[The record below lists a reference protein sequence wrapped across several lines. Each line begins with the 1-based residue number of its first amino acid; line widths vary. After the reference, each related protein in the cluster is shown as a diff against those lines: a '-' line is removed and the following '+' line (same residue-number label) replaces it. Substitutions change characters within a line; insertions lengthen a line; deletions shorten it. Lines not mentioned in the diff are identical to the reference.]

1 MPKKFGTNTKKEEA
15 RERKKQKKKEEKE
28 RAEKEAEDEYWR
40 EKDPKI
46 LEKQAE
52 KKRKEREKEEKQ
64 KEKQRLKEELK
75 KEEEETL
82 AKKKKNQV
90 SGPTRKQI
98 KEYEEERVNKL
109 IKEKEEEE
117 KEKNKDE
124 IEDLNMEEEFVNENY
139 NKLNKKTDKGIDIIE
154 ATGIESAL
162 QEISLEEYDKHPEK
176 RMRQAWNE
184 FFEKQLP
191 IYKENY
197 PNLKRQQYINMIQ
210 KEFKTSPDNPVY
222 MKRIKDAQKAEEK
235 AKEEEEKEEEDKK

>member
-15 RERKKQKKKEEKE
+15 RERKKQKKKDEKE
-28 RAEKEAEDEYWR
+28 KKEKEAEDEYWR

-64 KEKQRLKEELK
+64 REKQRLKEELK
-75 KEEEETL
+75 KEEEEAL
-82 AKKKKNQV
+82 AKKKKNAPV

-98 KEYEEERVNKL
+98 QQYEEERIQKL
-109 IKEKEEEE
+109 LKEKEKEKEENVHNPNDDIDEE
-117 KEKNKDE
+117 K
-124 IEDLNMEEEFVNENY
+124 EFVNENY
-139 NKLNKKTDKGIDIIE
+139 GKLEKKTEKGIDIIE
-154 ATGIESAL
+154 ASGLDSAL

-184 FFEKQLP
+184 YFEKQLP
-191 IYKENY
+191 IFKEQY

-222 MKRIKDAQKAEEK
+222 MRKIQDAKKVEDEDEK
-235 AKEEEEKEEEDKK
+235 

>member
-15 RERKKQKKKEEKE
+15 RERKKQKKKDEKE

-52 KKRKEREKEEKQ
+52 KKRKEKEKEEKQ

-75 KEEEETL
+75 KEEEEAL

-90 SGPTRKQI
+90 SAPTRKQI
-98 KEYEEERVNKL
+98 QQYEEERVKKL
-109 IKEKEEEE
+109 LKEKEEE
-117 KEKNKDE
+117 KEKNKDP
-124 IEDLNMEEEFVNENY
+124 IEDLNMDEEFVNDNY
-139 NKLNKKTDKGIDIIE
+139 AKLNKKTDQGVDIIE
-154 ATGIESAL
+154 ATGIDSAL
-162 QEISLEEYDKHPEK
+162 KEISLEEYDKHPEK
-176 RMRQAWNE
+176 RMRQAWNN

-191 IYKENY
+191 IYKEQY

-222 MKRIKDAQKAEEK
+222 MKKIKDAKQQQENDNEN
-235 AKEEEEKEEEDKK
+235 EEDEK

>member
-15 RERKKQKKKEEKE
+15 RERKKQKKKDEKE
-28 RAEKEAEDEYWR
+28 KAEREAEDEYWR

-64 KEKQRLKEELK
+64 REKQRLKEELK
-75 KEEEETL
+75 KEEEEAL
-82 AKKKKNQV
+82 AKKKKNANQT

-98 KEYEEERVNKL
+98 QQYEEERIQKL
-109 IKEKEEEE
+109 LKEREKQEDEKDHNPNDDIDVEKEY
-117 KEKNKDE
+117 
-124 IEDLNMEEEFVNENY
+124 VNENY
-139 NKLNKKTDKGIDIIE
+139 GKLEKKTEKGVGIIE
-154 ATGIESAL
+154 ATGLESAL
-162 QEISLEEYDKHPEK
+162 QEMSMEDYDRHPEK

-184 FFEKQLP
+184 YFEKQLP
-191 IYKENY
+191 IFKEQY

-222 MKRIKDAQKAEEK
+222 MKKIKDAKKAEE
-235 AKEEEEKEEEDKK
+235 EEDEKDE

>member
-1 MPKKFGTNTKKEEA
+1 MPKKLGTNTKKEEA

-28 RAEKEAEDEYWR
+28 KAEREAEDEYWR

-52 KKRKEREKEEKQ
+52 KKRKEKEKEEKQ

-90 SGPTRKQI
+90 SAPTRKQI
-98 KEYEEERVNKL
+98 QEYEEERIKKL
-109 IKEKEEEE
+109 LKEKEEED
-117 KEKNKDE
+117 KEKNKNE
-124 IEDLNMEEEFVNENY
+124 YEDLNMDEEFVNENY
-139 NKLNKKTDKGIDIIE
+139 KKLKNKTEGGVDIIE
-154 ATGIESAL
+154 ASGVESAL

-176 RMRQAWNE
+176 RMRQAWNA

-191 IYKENY
+191 IYKEKY

-210 KEFKTSPDNPVY
+210 KEFQTSPDNPVY
-222 MKRIKDAQKAEEK
+222 MKKIKDAKIAEEK
-235 AKEEEEKEEEDKK
+235 DEDEK

>member
-52 KKRKEREKEEKQ
+52 KKRKEKEKQEKQ

-90 SGPTRKQI
+90 SGPTKRQI
-98 KEYEEERVNKL
+98 QEYEEERINKL
-109 IKEKEEEE
+109 LKEKEEEE
-117 KEKNKDE
+117 KEKTKDQH
-124 IEDLNMEEEFVNENY
+124 EDLNMDEEFVNENY
-139 NKLNKKTDKGIDIIE
+139 AKLNKKTEKGIGIIE

-176 RMRQAWNE
+176 RMRQAWDE
-184 FFEKQLP
+184 FFEKKLP
-191 IYKENY
+191 SYKEQY

-222 MKRIKDAQKAEEK
+222 MKRIKDAQRQ
-235 AKEEEEKEEEDKK
+235 EEKEKENEEDKEDEK

>member
-1 MPKKFGTNTKKEEA
+1 MPKKFGVNTKKEEA

-28 RAEKEAEDEYWR
+28 RKEKEIEDEYWK

-52 KKRKEREKEEKQ
+52 KRRKEKEKEEKL

-75 KEEEETL
+75 KEEEEAL
-82 AKKKKNQV
+82 NKKKKNNQI
-90 SGPTRKQI
+90 SAPTRKQI
-98 KEYEEERVNKL
+98 QQYEEERIQKL
-109 IKEKEEEE
+109 LKEKDEQE
-117 KEKNKDE
+117 KMQNKNEYD
-124 IEDLNMEEEFVNENY
+124 DLDMNQEFVNENY
-139 NKLNKKTDKGIDIIE
+139 NKLNKKTAEGIDIIE
-154 ATGIESAL
+154 ASGVESAL

-176 RMRQAWNE
+176 RMRQAWNA

-191 IYKENY
+191 IYKEQY

-222 MKRIKDAQKAEEK
+222 MKKIKDAKKAEGDDDEGDKEDEK
-235 AKEEEEKEEEDKK
+235 

>member
-52 KKRKEREKEEKQ
+52 KKRKEKEKEEKQ

-75 KEEEETL
+75 KEEEEAL

-90 SGPTRKQI
+90 SAPTRKQI
-98 KEYEEERVNKL
+98 QQYEEERVKKL
-109 IKEKEEEE
+109 LKEKEEEE
-117 KEKNKDE
+117 KEKNKDS
-124 IEDLNMEEEFVNENY
+124 IEDLNMDEEFVNDNY
-139 NKLNKKTDKGIDIIE
+139 AKLNKKTDQGVDIIE
-154 ATGIESAL
+154 ASGIDSAL
-162 QEISLEEYDKHPEK
+162 KEISLEEYDKHPEK
-176 RMRQAWNE
+176 RMRQAWNN

-191 IYKENY
+191 IYKEQY

-222 MKRIKDAQKAEEK
+222 MKKIKDAKQQQENDNEN
-235 AKEEEEKEEEDKK
+235 EEDEK

>member
-15 RERKKQKKKEEKE
+15 RERKKQKKKDEKE
-28 RAEKEAEDEYWR
+28 RKEQEAEDEYWR

-52 KKRKEREKEEKQ
+52 KKRKEREKEEKL

-82 AKKKKNQV
+82 AKKKKMQV
-90 SGPTRKQI
+90 SGPTKKQI
-98 KEYEEERVNKL
+98 QQFEEER
-109 IKEKEEEE
+109 IKKILEE
-117 KEKNKDE
+117 KDKQEELKNHNPNDDIDVEK
-124 IEDLNMEEEFVNENY
+124 EFVNENY
-139 NKLNKKTDKGIDIIE
+139 GKLENKTDKGIDIIE
-154 ATGIESAL
+154 ATGIDSAL
-162 QEISLEEYDKHPEK
+162 KEISLEEYDRHPEK
-176 RMRQAWNE
+176 RMRQAWND

-191 IYKENY
+191 IYKQNY

-222 MKRIKDAQKAEEK
+222 MKKIQDAKDA
-235 AKEEEEKEEEDKK
+235 EKEDEK

>member
-15 RERKKQKKKEEKE
+15 RERKKQKKKDEKE

-52 KKRKEREKEEKQ
+52 KKRKEKEKEEKQ

-75 KEEEETL
+75 KEEEEAL
-82 AKKKKNQV
+82 AKKKKNQI
-90 SGPTRKQI
+90 SAPTRKKIQQ
-98 KEYEEERVNKL
+98 YEEEHFKKL
-109 IKEKEEEE
+109 LKEKEE
-117 KEKNKDE
+117 KKKKKNKDP
-124 IEDLNMEEEFVNENY
+124 IEDLNIDEEFVNYNY
-139 NKLNKKTDKGIDIIE
+139 AKLNKKTDQGVDIIE
-154 ATGIESAL
+154 ASGIDSAL
-162 QEISLEEYDKHPEK
+162 KEISLEEYDKHPEK
-176 RMRQAWNE
+176 RMRQAWNN

-191 IYKENY
+191 IYKEQY

-222 MKRIKDAQKAEEK
+222 MKKIKDAKQQQENDNEN
-235 AKEEEEKEEEDKK
+235 EEDEK

>member
-15 RERKKQKKKEEKE
+15 RERKKQKKKDEKE
-28 RAEKEAEDEYWR
+28 RKEKEAEDEYWR

-90 SGPTRKQI
+90 SGPTKRQI
-98 KEYEEERVNKL
+98 QEYEEERIKKL
-109 IKEKEEEE
+109 MKEKEEEKE
-117 KEKNKDE
+117 KENDPIK
-124 IEDLNMEEEFVNENY
+124 DLNMDEEFINENY
-139 NKLNKKTDKGIDIIE
+139 NKLNKKTDSGVGIIE
-154 ATGIESAL
+154 ASGIESAL

-176 RMRQAWNE
+176 RMRQAWSE
-184 FFEKQLP
+184 FFDKMLP
-191 IYKENY
+191 IYKEQY
-197 PNLKRQQYINMIQ
+197 PNLKRTQYINMIQ
-210 KEFKTSPDNPVY
+210 KEFKTSQDNPVY
-222 MKRIKDAQKAEEK
+222 MKKIKDAQKAQ
-235 AKEEEEKEEEDKK
+235 EKEEEDEK

>member
-52 KKRKEREKEEKQ
+52 KKRKEKEKEEKQ

-75 KEEEETL
+75 KEEEEAL

-90 SGPTRKQI
+90 SAPTRKQI
-98 KEYEEERVNKL
+98 QQYEEERVKKL
-109 IKEKEEEE
+109 LKEKEEE
-117 KEKNKDE
+117 KEKNKDP
-124 IEDLNMEEEFVNENY
+124 IEDLNMDEEFVNDNY
-139 NKLNKKTDKGIDIIE
+139 AKLNKKTDQGVDIIE
-154 ATGIESAL
+154 ATGIDSAL
-162 QEISLEEYDKHPEK
+162 KEISLEEYDKHPEK
-176 RMRQAWNE
+176 RMRQAWNN

-191 IYKENY
+191 IYKEQY

-222 MKRIKDAQKAEEK
+222 MKKIKDAKQQHENDNEN
-235 AKEEEEKEEEDKK
+235 EEDEK

>member
-28 RAEKEAEDEYWR
+28 KAEREAEDEYWR

-52 KKRKEREKEEKQ
+52 KKRKEKEKEEKQ
-64 KEKQRLKEELK
+64 REKQRLKEELK

-90 SGPTRKQI
+90 SAPTRKQI
-98 KEYEEERVNKL
+98 QEYEEERIKKL
-109 IKEKEEEE
+109 LKEKEEED
-117 KEKNKDE
+117 KEKNKNE
-124 IEDLNMEEEFVNENY
+124 YEDLNMDEEFVNENY
-139 NKLNKKTDKGIDIIE
+139 KKLKNKTEGGVDIIE
-154 ATGIESAL
+154 ASGVESAL

-176 RMRQAWNE
+176 RMRQAWNA

-191 IYKENY
+191 IYKEKY

-210 KEFKTSPDNPVY
+210 KEFQTSPDNPVY
-222 MKRIKDAQKAEEK
+222 MKKIKDAKIAEEK
-235 AKEEEEKEEEDKK
+235 DEDEK

>member
-15 RERKKQKKKEEKE
+15 RERKKQKKKDEKE
-28 RAEKEAEDEYWR
+28 KAEREAEDEYWR

-46 LEKQAE
+46 LEKQRE
-52 KKRKEREKEEKQ
+52 KKRKEKEKEEKQ

-75 KEEEETL
+75 KEEEEIL
-82 AKKKKNQV
+82 SKKKTNQV
-90 SGPTRKQI
+90 SAPTRKQI
-98 KEYEEERVNKL
+98 QEYEQERIEQLK
-109 IKEKEEEE
+109 KEKEEEE
-117 KEKNKDE
+117 KKKTQTEE
-124 IEDLNMEEEFVNENY
+124 INLDEEFVNENY
-139 NKLNKKTDKGIDIIE
+139 NKLNKKTESGIGIIE
-154 ATGIESAL
+154 ASGIENAL

-176 RMRQAWNE
+176 RMRAAWNA

-222 MKRIKDAQKAEEK
+222 MKKIKDAQK
-235 AKEEEEKEEEDKK
+235 EEEKEDEK

>member
-52 KKRKEREKEEKQ
+52 KKRKEKEKQEKQ

-75 KEEEETL
+75 KEEEEAL

-90 SGPTRKQI
+90 SGPTKRQI
-98 KEYEEERVNKL
+98 QEYEEERINKL
-109 IKEKEEEE
+109 LKEKEEEE
-117 KEKNKDE
+117 KEKNKDQH
-124 IEDLNMEEEFVNENY
+124 EDLNMDEEFVNDNY
-139 NKLNKKTDKGIDIIE
+139 AKLNKKTDKGIGIIE

-176 RMRQAWNE
+176 RMRQAWDE
-184 FFEKQLP
+184 FFEKKLP
-191 IYKENY
+191 SYKEQY

-222 MKRIKDAQKAEEK
+222 MKRIKDAQRQEEK
-235 AKEEEEKEEEDKK
+235 EKENEEEKEDEK

>member
-28 RAEKEAEDEYWR
+28 KAEREAEDEYWR

-52 KKRKEREKEEKQ
+52 KKRKEKEKEEKQ

-90 SGPTRKQI
+90 SAPTRKQI
-98 KEYEEERVNKL
+98 QEYEEERIKKL
-109 IKEKEEEE
+109 LKEKEEED
-117 KEKNKDE
+117 KEKNKNE
-124 IEDLNMEEEFVNENY
+124 YEDLNMDEEFVNENY
-139 NKLNKKTDKGIDIIE
+139 KKLKNKTEGGVDIIE
-154 ATGIESAL
+154 ASGVESAL

-176 RMRQAWNE
+176 RMRQAWNA

-191 IYKENY
+191 IYKEKY

-210 KEFKTSPDNPVY
+210 KEFQTSPDNPVY
-222 MKRIKDAQKAEEK
+222 MKKIKDAKIAEEK
-235 AKEEEEKEEEDKK
+235 DEYEK

>member
-15 RERKKQKKKEEKE
+15 RERKKQKKKDEKE

-52 KKRKEREKEEKQ
+52 KKRKEKEKEEKQ

-75 KEEEETL
+75 KEEEEALT
-82 AKKKKNQV
+82 KKKKNQV
-90 SGPTRKQI
+90 SAPTRKQI
-98 KEYEEERVNKL
+98 QQYEEERVKKL
-109 IKEKEEEE
+109 LKEKEEE
-117 KEKNKDE
+117 KEKNKDP
-124 IEDLNMEEEFVNENY
+124 IEDLNMDEEFVNDNY
-139 NKLNKKTDKGIDIIE
+139 AKLNKKTDQGVDIIE
-154 ATGIESAL
+154 ATGIDSAL
-162 QEISLEEYDKHPEK
+162 KEISLEEYDKHPEK
-176 RMRQAWNE
+176 RMRQAWNN

-191 IYKENY
+191 IYKEQY

-222 MKRIKDAQKAEEK
+222 MKKIKDAKQQQENDNEN
-235 AKEEEEKEEEDKK
+235 EEDEK

>member
-28 RAEKEAEDEYWR
+28 KAEREAEDEYWR

-52 KKRKEREKEEKQ
+52 KKRKEKEKEEKQ

-90 SGPTRKQI
+90 SAPTRKQI
-98 KEYEEERVNKL
+98 QEYEEERTKKL
-109 IKEKEEEE
+109 LKEKEEED
-117 KEKNKDE
+117 KEKNKNE
-124 IEDLNMEEEFVNENY
+124 YEDLNMDEEFVNENY
-139 NKLNKKTDKGIDIIE
+139 KKLKNKTEGGVDIIE
-154 ATGIESAL
+154 ASGVESAL

-176 RMRQAWNE
+176 RMRQAWNA

-191 IYKENY
+191 IYKEKY

-210 KEFKTSPDNPVY
+210 KEFQTSPDNPVY
-222 MKRIKDAQKAEEK
+222 MKKIKDAKIAEEK
-235 AKEEEEKEEEDKK
+235 DEDEK

>member
-15 RERKKQKKKEEKE
+15 RERKKQKKKDEKE

-52 KKRKEREKEEKQ
+52 KKRKEKEKEEKQ

-75 KEEEETL
+75 KEEEEAL

-90 SGPTRKQI
+90 SAPTRKQI
-98 KEYEEERVNKL
+98 QQYEEERVKKL
-109 IKEKEEEE
+109 LKEKEEE
-117 KEKNKDE
+117 KEKNKDP
-124 IEDLNMEEEFVNENY
+124 IEDLNMDEEFVNDNY
-139 NKLNKKTDKGIDIIE
+139 AKLNKKTDQGVDIIE
-154 ATGIESAL
+154 ASGIDSAFK
-162 QEISLEEYDKHPEK
+162 EISLEEYDKHPEK
-176 RMRQAWNE
+176 RMRQAWNN

-191 IYKENY
+191 IYKEQY

-222 MKRIKDAQKAEEK
+222 MKKIKDAKQQQENDNEN
-235 AKEEEEKEEEDKK
+235 EEDEK

>member
-15 RERKKQKKKEEKE
+15 RERKKQKKKDEKE
-28 RAEKEAEDEYWR
+28 RKEKEAEDEYWR

-64 KEKQRLKEELK
+64 REKQRLKEELK

-82 AKKKKNQV
+82 AKKKKNNQV
-90 SGPTRKQI
+90 SGPTIKQI
-98 KEYEEERVNKL
+98 QQYEEERVKKL
-109 IKEKEEEE
+109 LKEKEKEEDEKDHNPNDDIDVE
-117 KEKNKDE
+117 KEY
-124 IEDLNMEEEFVNENY
+124 VNENY
-139 NKLNKKTDKGIDIIE
+139 GKLEKKTDKGVDIIE
-154 ATGIESAL
+154 ATGLDSAL

-176 RMRQAWNE
+176 RMRQAWND

-191 IYKENY
+191 IYKEQY

-222 MKRIKDAQKAEEK
+222 MRKIQDAKRAEN
-235 AKEEEEKEEEDKK
+235 EEEDEK